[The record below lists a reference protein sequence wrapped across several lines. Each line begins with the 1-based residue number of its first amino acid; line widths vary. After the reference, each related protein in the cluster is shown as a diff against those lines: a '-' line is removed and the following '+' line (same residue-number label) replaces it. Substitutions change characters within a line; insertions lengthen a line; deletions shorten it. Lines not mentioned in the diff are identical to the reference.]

1 MASGGSQSTAGQPR
15 FVNRHTAI
23 GKICGV
29 GAGVCWHHDRQ
40 PIPGAFI
47 PLPAMP
53 SQTAKSTYTTCDANE
68 AVASVAYRL
77 NELIAIYPI
86 TPSSTMAEVCDE
98 WAAAGKP
105 NLWGEVPRIVEMQ
118 SEGGVAGAVHG
129 GLLGGA
135 LTTTFTA
142 SQGLLL
148 MIPNLY
154 KIAGELLPLT
164 IHVSA
169 RALAAQGL
177 SIFGDHQDV
186 MACRATGCALLCSN
200 SGQEAHDLAL
210 IAHAASYRSRI
221 PFIHFFDGFRTSHE
235 VSKLAILSDADVRA
249 VIDEGDIAAFRARA
263 MTPDRPTLRG
273 TAQNPDVYFQGREA
287 VNRFYESLPGTVQ
300 DVMDKFAV
308 VTGRSYHLFDY
319 HGHPE
324 AERVVVAMG
333 SGVETLVE
341 TVTWLVARGEKVG
354 VVAVRLFL
362 PFHLKSFLAALPSS
376 VKALAVLDR
385 TKEPG
390 SLGEPLYLNVVGAL
404 AEGRSPLAGSPRV
417 IGGRYGLGSKEFTP
431 GMARAVFDHLGGWEP
446 RNHFTVGI
454 RDDVT
459 GTSLAYDRD
468 FDLEAADVRR
478 CVFVGLGADGTVG
491 ANKNSIKIIGEQT
504 DNFAQGYFVYD
515 SKKSGSMTISHLRF
529 GPRPIRAPYLIHRA
543 DFVACSQFGFVGRTE
558 VLHFAAPGATVL
570 LNSPHAPADTWRKL
584 PREWQETLITKKL
597 RLFVID
603 ATQVAQDS
611 GMGRRTNTVLQ
622 TCFFALSGVLP
633 KDEAIAQIK
642 KAITKTYGKKGEQI
656 VKMNYAAVDAALAGM
671 QEVDLPSAPSAEAV
685 ASIPPSYSEAP
696 EFVQKVTAR
705 LLADQGDLMP
715 VSAIPLD
722 GCWPTGTARF
732 EKRNI
737 ALEIPAWDPAVCIQ
751 CNKCVLVCPHAA
763 IRAKFYDVAQ
773 LDGAPATFQST
784 GFRSTEILGQRYT
797 LQVAPEDCTGCSL
810 CVQVCPAKD
819 KTNPRHKAIDM
830 VAQPPLLAAERANWD
845 FFLELP
851 DPDRARLDV
860 TTVKGTQFMA
870 PLIEFSGACAGC
882 GETPYLKL
890 LTQLVGDRLL
900 IANAT
905 GCSSIYGGNLPTT
918 PYCSNKEGRGPAW
931 ANSLFE
937 DNAEFGLGLHLAVE
951 QRARTARD
959 LLQKLGARV
968 GPDLVA
974 GLLGADQS
982 TETGIAAQR
991 VRVALLRPLLKPTDG
1006 VDAQRLL
1013 ALADDLVKKSVWIVG
1028 GDGWAYDI
1036 GYGGLDHVLAS
1047 GANVKVL
1054 VLDTE
1059 VYSNTGGQAS
1069 KSTPMGAVAKF
1080 ASGGKGSAKKDLAL
1094 IAMQYGHVYVA
1105 RVAFGAKDSQTIAA
1119 LREAESY
1126 NGPALVI
1133 AYSHCIAH
1141 GFPLQLGL
1149 EQQKLAVDTGYWP
1162 LFRYDPRLTE
1172 KGETALRLDSGPPKT
1187 ELAKFMANETRFGI
1201 LKNVAPARAEKLAAQ
1216 AQANVRSH
1224 YALYQQLALPAGAK
1238 PLAGKTPGGPPPATG
1253 NGPANG
1259 ASTPAKT

>member
-1 MASGGSQSTAGQPR
+1 MNSSARKPA
-15 FVNRHTAI
+15 FAI
-23 GKICGV
+23 
-29 GAGVCWHHDRQ
+29 
-40 PIPGAFI
+40 
-47 PLPAMP
+47 
-53 SQTAKSTYTTCDANE
+53 CDANE

-86 TPSSTMAEVCDE
+86 TPSSAMAESCDE
-98 WAAAGKP
+98 WAAAGKK
-105 NLWGEVPRIVEMQ
+105 NLWGEVPRVVQLQ
-118 SEGGVAGAVHG
+118 SEAGVAGSVHG

-164 IHVSA
+164 LHVSA

-200 SGQEAHDLAL
+200 SPQEAQDLAL
-210 IAHAASYRSRI
+210 VAHVASYRARV

-235 VSKLAILSDADVRA
+235 VQKISPFSDDDLRA
-249 VIDEGDIAAFRARA
+249 LIDEKDLAAFRARA

-287 VNRFYESLPGTVQ
+287 VNRFYDALPAIVQ
-300 DVMDKFAV
+300 ETMDKLAAL
-308 VTGRSYHLFDY
+308 TGRSYHLFDY

-324 AERVVVAMG
+324 AERVVIAMG
-333 SGVETLVE
+333 SSIETLNE
-341 TVTWLVARGEKVG
+341 TADWLIAHGEKVG
-354 VVAVRLFL
+354 VISVRLFQQ
-362 PFHLKSFLAALPSS
+362 FHVKSFLAALPKTT
-376 VKALAVLDR
+376 KAVAVLDR

-390 SLGEPLYLNVVGAL
+390 SIGEPLFQNVVTAL
-404 AEGRSPLAGSPRV
+404 AESRSPLAGSARV
-417 IGGRYGLGSKEFTP
+417 VGGRYGLGSKEFTP
-431 GMARAVFDHLGGWEP
+431 GMARAVFDNLAQWEP
-446 RNHFTVGI
+446 KHRFTVGI
-454 RDDVT
+454 KDDVT
-459 GTSLAYDRD
+459 GTSLDFDAD

-504 DNFAQGYFVYD
+504 PFYAQGYFVYD
-515 SKKSGSMTISHLRF
+515 SKKSGSVTTSHLRF
-529 GPRPIRAPYLIHRA
+529 GPRPIRAPYLIRQA
-543 DFVACSQFGFVGRTE
+543 GFVACSQFNFVGRTE
-558 VLHFAAPGATVL
+558 VLGYAASGATVL
-570 LNSPHAPADTWRKL
+570 LNSPYSPEETWKKL
-584 PREWQETLITKKL
+584 PREWQATLIAKKL

-603 ATQVAQDS
+603 ATHVSQAS

-633 KDEAIAQIK
+633 QEEAIAQIK

-656 VKMNYAAVDAALAGM
+656 VKMNHAAVDAALDGLK
-671 QEVDLPSAPSAEAV
+671 EVAIPATPDSEARATV
-685 ASIPPSYSEAP
+685 PPSYPGASD
-696 EFVQKVTAR
+696 FVRSVTAR
-705 LLADQGDLMP
+705 LLANEGDLMP
-715 VSAIPLD
+715 VSAMPLD

-737 ALEIPAWDPAVCIQ
+737 ALEIPVWDAALCIQ
-751 CNKCVLVCPHAA
+751 CNKCAMVCPHAA
-763 IRAKFYDVAQ
+763 IRAKFVEPAA
-773 LDGAPATFQST
+773 LEGAPADFLSVP
-784 GFRSTEILGQRYT
+784 FRSNEFPGQRYT
-797 LQVAPEDCTGCSL
+797 LQVAPEDCTGCSI

-830 VAQPPLLAAERANWD
+830 APQPPLLDAQRANWD
-845 FFLELP
+845 FFTKLP
-851 DPDRARLDV
+851 DPDRTKLDSS
-860 TTVKGTQFMA
+860 TIKNSQFLA
-870 PLIEFSGACAGC
+870 PLIEFSGACSGC

-890 LTQLVGDRLL
+890 LTQLFGDRLL
-900 IANAT
+900 MANAT

-918 PYCSNKEGRGPAW
+918 PYCSNSDGRGPAW

-951 QRARTARD
+951 QRARTARE
-959 LLQKLGARV
+959 LLSRLAARLG
-968 GPDLVA
+968 DELVTA
-974 GLLGADQS
+974 LATADQS
-982 TETGIAAQR
+982 TESGIALQR
-991 VRVALLRPLLKPTDG
+991 ERVVALRARLSSLRDDP
-1006 VDAQRLL
+1006 VARRLD
-1013 ALADDLVKKSVWIVG
+1013 ALADDLVKKTTWIIG

-1059 VYSNTGGQAS
+1059 VYSNTGGQSS
-1069 KSTPMGAVAKF
+1069 KSTPLGAVAKF
-1080 ASGGKGSAKKDLAL
+1080 ASSGKPVAKKDLAL

-1105 RVAFGAKDSQTIAA
+1105 RVAFGAKDSQTLAA
-1119 LREAESY
+1119 FREAEAY
-1126 NGPALVI
+1126 NGPALII

-1141 GFPLQLGL
+1141 GYPLHLGL

-1162 LFRYDPRLTE
+1162 LFRYDPRLAA
-1172 KGETALRLDSGPPKT
+1172 KGETAFRLDSAPPKQD
-1187 ELAKFMANETRFGI
+1187 LAKFTANETRFGI
-1201 LKNVAPARAEKLAAQ
+1201 LKNIAPARAEELAAE
-1216 AQANVRSH
+1216 AQAYVKQH
-1224 YALYQQLALPAGAK
+1224 YALYQRLA
-1238 PLAGKTPGGPPPATG
+1238 TPPAASG
-1253 NGPANG
+1253 NGHGPAP
-1259 ASTPAKT
+1259 ASKPAAAS

>member
-1 MASGGSQSTAGQPR
+1 MSNSGLPTSQSY
-15 FVNRHTAI
+15 V
-23 GKICGV
+23 
-29 GAGVCWHHDRQ
+29 
-40 PIPGAFI
+40 
-47 PLPAMP
+47 
-53 SQTAKSTYTTCDANE
+53 TYDANE
-68 AVASVAYRL
+68 AVSSVAYRL

-86 TPSSTMAEVCDE
+86 TPSSTMAETCDE
-98 WAAAGKP
+98 WAALGKP
-105 NLWGEVPRIVEMQ
+105 NLWGQVPRIVEMQ

-154 KIAGELLPLT
+154 KIAGELLPFT
-164 IHVSA
+164 MHVSA

-210 IAHAASYRSRI
+210 VAHAASYRSRI

-235 VSKLAILSDADVRA
+235 VSKLSVLSDDNLRS
-249 VIDEGDIAAFRARA
+249 VIDEADLAAFRARA
-263 MTPDRPTLRG
+263 MTPDKPTLRG

-287 VNRFYESLPGTVQ
+287 VNKFYDALPGIVQ
-300 DVMDKFAV
+300 ETMDKLAA

-319 HGHPE
+319 HGHPA
-324 AERVVVAMG
+324 AERVIVAMG
-333 SGVETLVE
+333 SSVETAVQ
-341 TVTWLVARGEKVG
+341 TVDWLVARGEKVG
-354 VVAVRLFL
+354 VIAVRLFL
-362 PFHLKSFLAALPSS
+362 PFHVDSFLAALPKT
-376 VKALAVLDR
+376 VKAIAVLDR

-390 SLGEPLYLNVVGAL
+390 SIGEPLYLSTVAAL
-404 AEGRSPLAGSPRV
+404 AKGRLALANSPSV
-417 IGGRYGLGSKEFTP
+417 VGGRYGLGSKEFTP
-431 GMARAVFDHLGGWEP
+431 GMVRAVFEHLSKKEP
-446 RNHFTVGI
+446 HNHFTVGI
-454 RDDVT
+454 TDDVT
-459 GTSLAYDRD
+459 GSSLP
-468 FDLEAADVRR
+468 FDPEFDVDNPGVRQ

-529 GPRPIRAPYLIHRA
+529 GPSPIRAPYLIRKA
-543 DFVACSQFGFVGRTE
+543 DFVACSQFSFVGRTD
-558 VLHFAAPGATVL
+558 VLRYAAPGATVL
-570 LNSPHAPADTWRKL
+570 LNSPYTPEETWKKL
-584 PREWQETLITKKL
+584 PLEWQNTLIDKKL

-603 ATQVAQDS
+603 ATQVAQAS

-622 TCFFALSGVLP
+622 TCFFALSGVLSQE
-633 KDEAIAQIK
+633 EAIKHIK
-642 KAITKTYGKKGEQI
+642 KAIDKTYGKKGEQI
-656 VKMNYAAVDAALAGM
+656 VRMNYAAVDAALAGM
-671 QEVDLPSAPSAEAV
+671 CEVRIPEAADSNATATVPPAYKGAPA
-685 ASIPPSYSEAP
+685 
-696 EFVQKVTAR
+696 FVREVTAR
-705 LLADQGDLMP
+705 LLAEEGDLMP

-737 ALEIPAWDPAVCIQ
+737 ALEVPSWDSSICIQ
-751 CNKCVLVCPHAA
+751 CNKCVMVCPHAA
-763 IRAKFYDVAQ
+763 IRAKFFAPGE
-773 LDGAPATFQST
+773 LEGAPADFLSAA
-784 GFRSTEILGQRYT
+784 FRSTEFPGQRYT
-797 LQVAPEDCTGCSL
+797 IQVAPEDCTGCSI

-830 VAQPPLLAAERANWD
+830 VAQAPRLEKERLNWD
-845 FFLELP
+845 FFLALP
-851 DPDRARLDV
+851 DPDRTKLDMS
-860 TTVKGTQFMA
+860 TVKGAQFGV
-870 PLIEFSGACAGC
+870 PLFEFSGACAGC
-882 GETPYLKL
+882 GETPYVKL
-890 LTQLVGDRLL
+890 LSQLVGDRLL

-918 PYCSNKEGRGPAW
+918 PYCFDSNGRGPTW

-951 QRARTARD
+951 QRSRSAREILARVA
-959 LLQKLGARV
+959 GRV
-968 GPDLVA
+968 GPDLA
-974 GLLGADQS
+974 TAILGADQS
-982 TETGIAAQR
+982 TEAGIAAQR
-991 VRVALLRPLLKPTDG
+991 ERVLALRLALRPLGDP
-1006 VDAQRLL
+1006 DALRLA
-1013 ALADDLVKKSVWIVG
+1013 ALADDLVKKSVWILG

-1080 ASGGKGSAKKDLAL
+1080 AAGGKAIAKKDLAL

-1105 RVAFGAKDSQTIAA
+1105 RVAFGAKDSQTITAF
-1119 LREAESY
+1119 REAESY
-1126 NGPALVI
+1126 NGPALII

-1141 GFPLQLGL
+1141 GFPLHLGL

-1162 LFRYDPRLTE
+1162 LFRYDPRLAA
-1172 KGETALRLDSGPPKT
+1172 KGEVALKLDSGPPKS
-1187 ELAKFMANETRFGI
+1187 ELSRFTANETRFGI
-1201 LKNVAPARAEKLAAQ
+1201 LKNIAPDRATELGALAQ
-1216 AQANVRSH
+1216 AQVRQH
-1224 YALYQQLALPAGAK
+1224 YALYQQLAAPTAPSSNGHTPPSPAPIA
-1238 PLAGKTPGGPPPATG
+1238 PPTTPNPV
-1253 NGPANG
+1253 
-1259 ASTPAKT
+1259 SRS

>member
-1 MASGGSQSTAGQPR
+1 M
-15 FVNRHTAI
+15 
-23 GKICGV
+23 
-29 GAGVCWHHDRQ
+29 
-40 PIPGAFI
+40 
-47 PLPAMP
+47 
-53 SQTAKSTYTTCDANE
+53 KSNERKATYLTCDANE
-68 AVASVAYRL
+68 AVASVAFRL

-98 WAAAGKP
+98 WAALGKK
-105 NLWGEVPRIVEMQ
+105 NLWGETPRIVEMQ
-118 SEGGVAGAVHG
+118 SEGGAAGAVHG

-186 MACRATGCALLCSN
+186 MACRATGAALLCSN
-200 SGQEAHDLAL
+200 NGQEAHDLAL
-210 IAHAASYRSRI
+210 VAHAASYRSRV

-235 VSKLAILSDADVRA
+235 VSKIAQLADDDLRA
-249 VIDEGDIAAFRARA
+249 VIDEHDIAAFRARG
-263 MTPDRPTLRG
+263 MSPDRPTLRG

-287 VNRFYESLPGTVQ
+287 VNRFYEALPGAVQ
-300 DVMDKFAV
+300 ATMDKLAAAS
-308 VTGRSYHLFDY
+308 GRSYHLFDY

-333 SGVETLVE
+333 SSIETIAE
-341 TVTWLVARGEKVG
+341 TVDWLVARGEKVG
-354 VVAVRLFL
+354 AVSVRLFL
-362 PFHLKSFLAALPSS
+362 PFHVKSFLAALPKT
-376 VKALAVLDR
+376 VKAIA
-385 TKEPG
+385 
-390 SLGEPLYLNVVGAL
+390 AL
-404 AEGRSPLAGSPRV
+404 AESRSQLAGSPRV

-431 GMARAVFDHLGGWEP
+431 AMAHAVFKHLGQWEP
-446 RNHFTVGI
+446 KNHFTVGI
-454 RDDVT
+454 IDDVT
-459 GTSLAYDRD
+459 GTSLAFESD

-529 GPRPIRAPYLIHRA
+529 GPRPIRATYLITQA
-543 DFVACSQFGFVGRTE
+543 DFVACSQFNFIGRTD
-558 VLHFAAPGATVL
+558 VLKYAATGATVL
-570 LNSPHAPADTWRKL
+570 LNSPHSAEDTWKKL
-584 PREWQETLITKKL
+584 PREWQHTIIAKKL

-603 ATQVAQDS
+603 ATAVAQAS

-633 KDEAIAQIK
+633 QDEAIKQIK
-642 KAITKTYGKKGEQI
+642 KAIEKTYGKKGEQI
-656 VKMNYAAVDAALAGM
+656 VKMNYAAVDAALAGLH
-671 QEVDLPSAPSAEAV
+671 EVKIPAEEDATAV
-685 ASIPPSYSEAP
+685 ASVPPSYSHAP
-696 EFVQKVTAR
+696 EFVQKITAR
-705 LLADQGDLMP
+705 LLAEEGDLMP

-737 ALEIPAWDPAVCIQ
+737 ALEIPQWDASICIQ
-751 CNKCVLVCPHAA
+751 CNKCALVCPHAA
-763 IRAKFYDVAQ
+763 IRAKFYAPEN
-773 LDGAPATFQST
+773 LAGAPEGFAST
-784 GFRSTEILGQRYT
+784 AFRSNEFPNQRYT

-830 VAQPPLLAAERANWD
+830 VAQPPLLAKERANWD
-845 FFLELP
+845 FFMGLP
-851 DPDRARLDV
+851 DPDRAKLDAS
-860 TTVKGTQFMA
+860 TVKGTQFMT

-918 PYCSNKEGRGPAW
+918 PYCSNSAGRGPTW

-937 DNAEFGLGLHLAVE
+937 DNAEFGLGLHLAVQ
-951 QRARTARD
+951 QRAKTARE
-959 LLQKLGARV
+959 LLQTHATRV
-968 GPDLVA
+968 GPDFVTEILT
-974 GLLGADQS
+974 ADQS
-982 TETGIAAQR
+982 TEAGIAAQR
-991 VRVALLRPLLKPTDG
+991 DRVLVLRAKLSQLRDDPGAK
-1006 VDAQRLL
+1006 RLDF
-1013 ALADDLVKKSVWIVG
+1013 LADDLVKKSVWIIG

-1080 ASGGKGSAKKDLAL
+1080 ASGGKGTAKKDLAL

-1105 RVAFGAKDSQTIAA
+1105 KVAFGAKDSQVVTAF
-1119 LREAESY
+1119 REAESY
-1126 NGPALVI
+1126 NGPALII

-1141 GFPLQLGL
+1141 GYGLHLGL
-1149 EQQKLAVDTGYWP
+1149 EQQKLAVDSGYWP
-1162 LFRYDPRLTE
+1162 LFRFDPRLAE
-1172 KGETALRLDSGPPKT
+1172 KGEVPLKLDSTAPKVS
-1187 ELAKFMANETRFGI
+1187 LDKFMANETRFGI
-1201 LKNVAPARAEKLAAQ
+1201 LKNIAPARAAELAAQ
-1216 AQANVRSH
+1216 AQAQVRQH
-1224 YALYQQLALPAGAK
+1224 YALYQHLAAQTGTNGNGHAAAAPVTPAAPLPA
-1238 PLAGKTPGGPPPATG
+1238 TP
-1253 NGPANG
+1253 
-1259 ASTPAKT
+1259 

>member
-1 MASGGSQSTAGQPR
+1 MAEQLSASEY
-15 FVNRHTAI
+15 V
-23 GKICGV
+23 
-29 GAGVCWHHDRQ
+29 
-40 PIPGAFI
+40 
-47 PLPAMP
+47 
-53 SQTAKSTYTTCDANE
+53 TCDANE

-86 TPSSTMAEVCDE
+86 TPSSPMAESCDE

-105 NLWGEVPRIVEMQ
+105 NLWGQVPRIVEMQ
-118 SEGGVAGAVHG
+118 SEAGVAGAVHG

-164 IHVSA
+164 VHVSA

-210 IAHAASYRSRI
+210 VAHAASYRSRV

-235 VSKLAILSDADVRA
+235 VSKLALLPDKVLRSVL
-249 VIDEGDIAAFRARA
+249 DEDDIAAFRARA
-263 MTPDRPTLRG
+263 MTPDSPSLRG

-287 VNRFYESLPGTVQ
+287 VNRFYDALPDTVQ
-300 DVMDKFAV
+300 ATMDSLAAA
-308 VTGRSYHLFDY
+308 TGRSYHLFDY

-324 AERVVVAMG
+324 AERVIVAMG
-333 SGVETLVE
+333 SAVE
-341 TVTWLVARGEKVG
+341 TVAETVDWLVARGERVG
-354 VVAVRLFL
+354 VLAVRLFL
-362 PFHLKSFLAALPSS
+362 PFDVKRFLSALPPT
-376 VKALAVLDR
+376 VKAVAALDR

-390 SLGEPLYLNVVGAL
+390 SLGEPLFLNVMGAL
-404 AEGRSPLAGSPRV
+404 AEGDSERAGRV
-417 IGGRYGLGSKEFTP
+417 RVLGGRYGLGSKEFTP
-431 GMARAVFDHLGGWEP
+431 GMARAVFERLSETGA
-446 RNHFTVGI
+446 RAHFTVGI
-454 RDDVT
+454 CDDVT
-459 GTSLAYDRD
+459 GTSLSYDAD
-468 FDLEAADVRR
+468 FDLERPDVRR

-515 SKKSGSMTISHLRF
+515 SKKSGSMTVSHLRF
-529 GPRPIRAPYLIHRA
+529 GPRPIHAPYLIRKA
-543 DFVACSQFGFVGRTE
+543 EFVACSEFSFVGRTDI
-558 VLHFAAPGATVL
+558 LGFAAPGATVL
-570 LNSPHAPADTWRKL
+570 LNSPYPPAGTWAKL
-584 PREWQETLITKKL
+584 PREWQETLIEKKL

-603 ATQVAQDS
+603 ATGVAQAA

-633 KDEAIAQIK
+633 PEEAVAQIK
-642 KAITKTYGKKGEQI
+642 RAIAKTYGKKGEQI
-656 VKMNYAAVDAALAGM
+656 VKMNFAAVDAALAGLH
-671 QEVDLPSAPSAEAV
+671 EVAIPAAPDTDAT
-685 ASIPPSYSEAP
+685 ASVPPSYPGAP
-696 EFVQKVTAR
+696 EFVLKVTAR
-705 LLADQGDLMP
+705 LLADKGDLMP
-715 VSAIPLD
+715 VSALPVD
-722 GCWPTGTARF
+722 GCWPTGTSRF

-737 ALEIPAWDPAVCIQ
+737 ALETPVWDPAVCIQ
-751 CNKCVLVCPHAA
+751 CNKCVLVCPHAC
-763 IRAKFYDVAQ
+763 IRAKFFPPEK
-773 LDGAPATFQST
+773 LEGAPAEFVST
-784 GFRSTEILGQRYT
+784 AFRSNEFPGQRYS

-819 KTNPRHKAIDM
+819 RSNPRRKAINM
-830 VAQPPLLAAERANWD
+830 AAQPPRLAAERANWD
-845 FFLELP
+845 FFLGLP
-851 DPDRARLDV
+851 DPDRTRLD
-860 TTVKGTQFMA
+860 TSTVKGTQFMT

-882 GETPYLKL
+882 GETPYVKL
-890 LTQLVGDRLL
+890 LTQLFGDRLM

-918 PYCSNKEGRGPAW
+918 PYCANSEGRGPAW

-937 DNAEFGLGLHLAVE
+937 DNAEFGLGLHLAIE

-959 LLQKLGARV
+959 LLTRLESR
-968 GPDLVA
+968 LTT
-974 GLLGADQS
+974 GLKEAILGADQA
-982 TETGIAAQR
+982 TEAGIAAQR
-991 VRVALLRPLLKPTDG
+991 ARVSALREILRAVDG
-1006 VDAQRLL
+1006 PDARKLE
-1013 ALADDLVKKSVWIVG
+1013 ALADDLVRKTTWIVG

-1080 ASGGKGSAKKDLAL
+1080 ASGGKGMARKDLAL

-1105 RVAFGAKDSQTIAA
+1105 QVAFGAKDSQTVTAF
-1119 LREAESY
+1119 REAEAY
-1126 NGPALVI
+1126 DGPALII

-1141 GFPLQLGL
+1141 GFPLQLGA
-1149 EQQKLAVDTGYWP
+1149 EQQKLAVETGFWP
-1162 LFRYDPRLTE
+1162 LFRYDPRLAGAGAPL
-1172 KGETALRLDSGPPKT
+1172 KLDSAPPKGDLERFT
-1187 ELAKFMANETRFGI
+1187 ANETRFSMLRNI
-1201 LKNVAPARAEKLAAQ
+1201 NPERAVELAAREQ
-1216 AQANVRSH
+1216 EQVRCH
-1224 YALYQQLALPAGAK
+1224 FALYQRMAEHS
-1238 PLAGKTPGGPPPATG
+1238 GGGG
-1253 NGPANG
+1253 NGGAPGSAPA
-1259 ASTPAKT
+1259 PAPEALAPSPK

>member
-1 MASGGSQSTAGQPR
+1 MQNPDTHSSH
-15 FVNRHTAI
+15 V
-23 GKICGV
+23 
-29 GAGVCWHHDRQ
+29 
-40 PIPGAFI
+40 
-47 PLPAMP
+47 
-53 SQTAKSTYTTCDANE
+53 TCDANE

-86 TPSSTMAEVCDE
+86 TPSSSMAESCDD
-98 WAAAGKP
+98 WAAVGKK
-105 NLWGEVPRIVEMQ
+105 NLWGAVPRVVQMQ

-148 MIPNLY
+148 MIHNLY
-154 KIAGELLPLT
+154 KIAGELLPFT
-164 IHVSA
+164 VHVSA

-200 SGQEAHDLAL
+200 SGQEAHDFAA
-210 IAHAASYRSRI
+210 IAHAASLQSRV
-221 PFIHFFDGFRTSHE
+221 PLIHFFDGFRTSHE
-235 VSKLAILSDADVRA
+235 VSKVRFLSDAELLNLVGED
-249 VIDEGDIAAFRARA
+249 DIAAFRARA

-287 VNRFYESLPGTVQ
+287 VNRFYERLPGVVQ
-300 DVMDKFAV
+300 DTMDRFAEI
-308 VTGRSYHLFDY
+308 TGRQYRIFEY

-324 AERVVVAMG
+324 AERVVIAMG
-333 SGVETLVE
+333 SSIETIGE
-341 TVTWLVARGEKVG
+341 TVDWLVARGEKVG
-354 VVAVRLFL
+354 VVAVRLFQ
-362 PFHLKSFLAALPSS
+362 PFHVKSFLAVLPKT
-376 VKALAVLDR
+376 VRAIAALDR

-390 SLGEPLYLNVVGAL
+390 SIGEPLYLNVVTAL
-404 AEGRSPLAGSPRV
+404 VEGRIGTAALPRV

-431 GMARAVFDHLGGWEP
+431 GMARAIFAHLATWEP
-446 RNHFTVGI
+446 RNHFTIGI
-454 RDDVT
+454 NDDVS
-459 GTSLAYDRD
+459 GTSLAYDAD

-504 DNFAQGYFVYD
+504 SNFAQGYFVYD
-515 SKKSGSMTISHLRF
+515 SKKSGSMTVSHLRF
-529 GPRPIRAPYLIHRA
+529 GPRPIRAPYLIRQA
-543 DFVACSQFGFVGRTE
+543 EFVACSEFSFVGRVD
-558 VLHFAAPGATVL
+558 VLGYAAPGATVL
-570 LNSPHAPADTWRKL
+570 LNSPYAPEKTWQRL
-584 PREWQETLITKKL
+584 PHEWQHTIIVKKL

-603 ATQVAQDS
+603 ATQVAQSS

-633 KDEAIAQIK
+633 SDEAIAEIK
-642 KAITKTYGKKGEQI
+642 KAITKTYGRKGDHI
-656 VKMNYAAVDAALAGM
+656 VKMNFAAVDAALAGLH
-671 QEVDLPSAPSAEAV
+671 EVALPTEVSCDAV
-685 ASIPPSYSEAP
+685 ATLPPSFSHAP
-696 EFVQKVTAR
+696 DFVQKVTAR
-705 LLADQGDLMP
+705 LLANEGDLMP
-715 VSAIPLD
+715 VSAMPLD

-737 ALEIPAWDPAVCIQ
+737 ALEIPAWDASLCIQ

-763 IRAKFYDVAQ
+763 IRAKFYEPSQ
-773 LDGAPATFQST
+773 LAHAPEGFLSAP
-784 GFRSTEILGQRYT
+784 FRSTDHPGQKYT

-830 VAQPPLLAAERANWD
+830 VAQPPRLNAERANWD
-845 FFLELP
+845 FFTQLP
-851 DPDRARLDV
+851 DPDRARVDV
-860 TTVKGTQFMA
+860 TTVKGTQFLA

-918 PYCSNKEGRGPAW
+918 PYCSNRDGRGPAW

-937 DNAEFGLGLHLAVE
+937 DNAEFGYGLHLAVE
-951 QRARTARD
+951 YRAATAREILQRFAPRVGLELAQAILTADQSNEAALAAQRAR
-959 LLQKLGARV
+959 V
-968 GPDLVA
+968 
-974 GLLGADQS
+974 
-982 TETGIAAQR
+982 
-991 VRVALLRPLLKPTDG
+991 VALRAALRGIDSD
-1006 VDAQRLL
+1006 DARRLS

-1036 GYGGLDHVLAS
+1036 GFGGLDHVLAS

-1059 VYSNTGGQAS
+1059 VYSNTGGQSS
-1069 KSTPMGAVAKF
+1069 KSTPLGAVAKF
-1080 ASGGKGSAKKDLAL
+1080 ASGGKSVGKKDLAL
-1094 IAMQYGHVYVA
+1094 MAMQYGHVYVA
-1105 RVAFGAKDSQTIAA
+1105 RVAFGAKDSQVINAF
-1119 LREAESY
+1119 REAEAY
-1126 NGPALVI
+1126 DGPALII

-1141 GFPLQLGL
+1141 GFPLHLGL
-1149 EQQKLAVDTGYWP
+1149 EQQRLAVDSGYWP
-1162 LFRYDPRLTE
+1162 LFRYDPRLAA
-1172 KGETALRLDSGPPKT
+1172 KGEVALKLDSAPPKVPVT
-1187 ELAKFMANETRFGI
+1187 KFMASETRFSI
-1201 LKNVAPARAEKLAAQ
+1201 LKNVAPERAGQLAAE
-1216 AQANVRSH
+1216 AQTYADKH
-1224 YALYQQLALPAGAK
+1224 YALYQQLAAPQGANRNGNAPAA
-1238 PLAGKTPGGPPPATG
+1238 PPPSTASE
-1253 NGPANG
+1253 PARI
-1259 ASTPAKT
+1259 APTPEKP

>member
-1 MASGGSQSTAGQPR
+1 MSSTP
-15 FVNRHTAI
+15 T
-23 GKICGV
+23 K
-29 GAGVCWHHDRQ
+29 
-40 PIPGAFI
+40 
-47 PLPAMP
+47 PA
-53 SQTAKSTYTTCDANE
+53 YLTCDANE

-154 KIAGELLPLT
+154 KIAGELLPFT
-164 IHVSA
+164 MHVSA

-210 IAHAASYRSRI
+210 IAHAASYRSRV

-235 VSKLAILSDADVRA
+235 VSKIAQLTDKDLRA
-249 VIDEGDIAAFRARA
+249 VIDEKDIASFRARA

-287 VNRFYESLPGTVQ
+287 VNRFYTSLPEIVQ
-300 DVMDKFAV
+300 DTMDKFAA

-333 SGVETLVE
+333 SGIE
-341 TVTWLVARGEKVG
+341 TVIETVDWLVARGEKVG
-354 VVAVRLFL
+354 VIAVRLFL
-362 PFHLKSFLAALPSS
+362 PFHLKSFLAALPST
-376 VKALAVLDR
+376 VKAIAVLDR

-390 SLGEPLYLNVVGAL
+390 SIGEPLYMNVVGAL

-431 GMARAVFDHLGGWEP
+431 AMARAVFDHLGGWEP

-454 RDDVT
+454 LDDVS
-459 GTSLAYDRD
+459 GTSLAFDSE

-504 DNFAQGYFVYD
+504 DNFAQGFFVYD
-515 SKKSGSMTISHLRF
+515 SKKSGSMTTSHLRF
-529 GPRPIRAPYLIHRA
+529 GPRPVRAPYLIRRA
-543 DFVACSQFGFVGRTE
+543 DFVACSQFSFVGRTD
-558 VLHFAAPGATVL
+558 VLGYAAPGATVL
-570 LNSPHAPADTWRKL
+570 LNSPYSATETWAKL
-584 PREWQETLITKKL
+584 PLEWQATIIARKL
-597 RLFVID
+597 RLHVID
-603 ATQVAQDS
+603 ATAVAQAS

-633 KDEAIAQIK
+633 KEEAITQIK

-656 VKMNYAAVDAALAGM
+656 VKMNFAAVDAALAGLH
-671 QEVDLPSAPSAEAV
+671 EVTIPAKPAAEAV
-685 ASIPPSYSEAP
+685 ASIPPTFSHAP

-715 VSAIPLD
+715 VSAMPLD

-737 ALEIPAWDPAVCIQ
+737 ALEIPQWDASICIQ
-751 CNKCVLVCPHAA
+751 CNKCALVCPHAA
-763 IRAKFYDVAQ
+763 IRAKFYD
-773 LDGAPATFQST
+773 PAALAGSPETFKSVP
-784 GFRSTEILGQRYT
+784 FRSTEIPGQRYT
-797 LQVAPEDCTGCSL
+797 IQVAPEDCTGCSL

-819 KTNPRHKAIDM
+819 KTNPKHKAIDM

-845 FFLELP
+845 FFLGLP
-851 DPDRARLDV
+851 DPDRAKLDV
-860 TTVKGTQFMA
+860 TSVKGTQFMA
-870 PLIEFSGACAGC
+870 PLFEFSGACAGC

-918 PYCSNKEGRGPAW
+918 PYCANQDGRGPAW

-937 DNAEFGLGLHLAVE
+937 DNAEFGMGLHLAIE
-951 QRARTARD
+951 QRSRTAKD
-959 LLQKLGARV
+959 LLQKLAVRV
-968 GPDLVA
+968 GPDLVTA
-974 GLLGADQS
+974 MLSADQS
-982 TETGIAAQR
+982 TEAGIAAQR
-991 VRVALLRPLLKPTDG
+991 VRVVTLKAALKTAEG
-1006 VDAQRLL
+1006 YDAQRLL
-1013 ALADDLVKKSVWIVG
+1013 ALADDLVKKSVWIIG

-1080 ASGGKGSAKKDLAL
+1080 ASGGKGVAKKDLAL

-1105 RVAFGAKDSQTIAA
+1105 RVAFGAKDNQTVTA

-1126 NGPALVI
+1126 NGPALII

-1141 GFPLQLGL
+1141 GFPLHLGL
-1149 EQQKLAVDTGYWP
+1149 EQQKLAVDSGYWP
-1162 LFRYDPRLTE
+1162 LFRYDPRLVE
-1172 KGETALRLDSGPPKT
+1172 KGEVGLRLDSGAPRT

-1201 LKNVAPARAEKLAAQ
+1201 LKNVDPERALELGAKAQ
-1216 AQANVRSH
+1216 AQVRTH
-1224 YALYQQLALPAGAK
+1224 YALYQQLAAPKTAGNGAA
-1238 PLAGKTPGGPPPATG
+1238 LATPPPI
-1253 NGPANG
+1253 PARG
-1259 ASTPAKT
+1259 VTPATPLTPPNRN

>member
-1 MASGGSQSTAGQPR
+1 MSEPHATPEY
-15 FVNRHTAI
+15 V
-23 GKICGV
+23 
-29 GAGVCWHHDRQ
+29 
-40 PIPGAFI
+40 
-47 PLPAMP
+47 
-53 SQTAKSTYTTCDANE
+53 TCDANE

-86 TPSSTMAEVCDE
+86 TPSSPMAESCDE
-98 WAAAGKP
+98 WAAAGKR
-105 NLWGEVPRIVEMQ
+105 NLWGQIPRIVELQ
-118 SEGGVAGAVHG
+118 SEAGVAGAVHG
-129 GLLGGA
+129 SLLGGA

-154 KIAGELLPLT
+154 KIAGELLPFT
-164 IHVSA
+164 MHVSA

-186 MACRATGCALLCSN
+186 MACRATGTALLCSN

-210 IAHAASYRSRI
+210 VAHVASYRTRV

-235 VSKLAILSDADVRA
+235 VSKIAKLPDKALNA
-249 VIDEGDIAAFRARA
+249 VIDERDIADFRSRA

-287 VNRFYESLPGTVQ
+287 VNRFYDAVPEAVQ
-300 DVMDKFAV
+300 STMDRLAA

-333 SGVETLVE
+333 SSVETIIE
-341 TVTWLVARGEKVG
+341 TVDWLVARGEKVG

-362 PFHLKSFLAALPSS
+362 PFCTASFKAALPAT
-376 VKALAVLDR
+376 VKAVAVLDR

-390 SLGEPLYLNVVGAL
+390 SLGKPLYLNVACTLANGLPSGA
-404 AEGRSPLAGSPRV
+404 RPTV

-431 GMARAVFDHLGGWEP
+431 AMAKAVFDRLQTGAGP
-446 RNHFTVGI
+446 VQFTVGI
-454 RDDVT
+454 TDDVT
-459 GTSLAYDRD
+459 GLSLPFDAD
-468 FDLEAADVRR
+468 FDLERPDVRR
-478 CVFVGLGADGTVG
+478 CIFFGLGADGTVG
-491 ANKNSIKIIGEQT
+491 ANKNSIKIIGEQPQ
-504 DNFAQGYFVYD
+504 NFAQGYFVYD
-515 SKKSGSMTISHLRF
+515 SKKSGSMTVSHLRF
-529 GPRPIRAPYLIHRA
+529 GPRPIRAPYLISKA
-543 DFVACSQFGFVGRTE
+543 EFVACSQMSFVGRTE
-558 VLHFAAPGATVL
+558 ILAYAATGATVL
-570 LNSPHAPADTWRKL
+570 LNSPHGAAGTWSRL
-584 PREWQETLITKKL
+584 PREWQETLISKKL

-603 ATQVAQDS
+603 ATGVAQS
-611 GMGRRTNTVLQ
+611 AGMGRRTNTILQ

-633 KDEAIAQIK
+633 PAEAVAQIK
-642 KAITKTYGKKGEQI
+642 NAISKTYAKKGEQI
-656 VKMNYAAVDAALAGM
+656 VRMNFAAVEATLAGLK
-671 QEVDLPSAPSAEAV
+671 EVAIPAEPDQASV
-685 ASIPPSYSEAP
+685 ATVPPTYPGAP

-705 LLADQGDLMP
+705 LLANQGDLMP
-715 VSAIPLD
+715 VSALPFD
-722 GCWPTGTARF
+722 GCWPTATTQF

-737 ALEIPAWDPAVCIQ
+737 ALEIPSWDPAVCIQ
-751 CNKCVLVCPHAA
+751 CNKCALICPHAA
-763 IRAKFYDVAQ
+763 IRAKFFPPSA
-773 LDGAPATFQST
+773 LEGAPEGFQST
-784 GFRSTEILGQRYT
+784 AFKSTEFPGNRYS

-819 KTNPRHKAIDM
+819 RTNPRHKAIDM
-830 VAQPPLLAAERANWD
+830 VPQAPRLEKERANWD
-845 FFLELP
+845 FFLKLP

-870 PLIEFSGACAGC
+870 PLMEFSGACAGC

-890 LTQLVGDRLL
+890 LTQLFGDRIL

-918 PYCSNKEGRGPAW
+918 PYCKNSDGRGPTW

-937 DNAEFGLGLHLAVE
+937 DNAEFGMGINLAVE
-951 QRARTARD
+951 QRARTARY
-959 LLQKLGARV
+959 LLKNAAHRLTPVIVDA
-968 GPDLVA
+968 
-974 GLLGADQS
+974 LLNADQS
-982 TETGIAAQR
+982 DEAGIAAQR
-991 VRVALLRPLLKPTDG
+991 GRVAALREFLATLEGSD
-1006 VDAQRLL
+1006 VRRLDA
-1013 ALADDLVKKSVWIVG
+1013 AADDLVRKSVWIVG

-1069 KSTPMGAVAKF
+1069 KSTPTGAVAKF
-1080 ASGGKGSAKKDLAL
+1080 AAASKSAAKKDLAA

-1105 RVAFGAKDSQTIAA
+1105 RVALGAKDTQTITAF
-1119 LREAESY
+1119 REAEAY
-1126 NGPALVI
+1126 NGPALII

-1141 GFPLQLGL
+1141 GFPLHLGV

-1162 LFRYDPRLTE
+1162 LLRYDPRLADSGQPF
-1172 KGETALRLDSGPPKT
+1172 KLDSPAPKV
-1187 ELAKFMANETRFGI
+1187 ELERFTANETRFSV
-1201 LKNVAPARAEKLAAQ
+1201 LKSVSPERAAELKVKAQ
-1216 AQANVRSH
+1216 NQVRDKN
-1224 YALYQQLALPAGAK
+1224 ALYRRLASNGA
-1238 PLAGKTPGGPPPATG
+1238 PDAPIGSSTTPQNAAATPQPPTPKTP
-1253 NGPANG
+1253 
-1259 ASTPAKT
+1259 

>member
-1 MASGGSQSTAGQPR
+1 M
-15 FVNRHTAI
+15 
-23 GKICGV
+23 
-29 GAGVCWHHDRQ
+29 
-40 PIPGAFI
+40 
-47 PLPAMP
+47 
-53 SQTAKSTYTTCDANE
+53 KSNERKATYLTCDANE
-68 AVASVAYRL
+68 AVASVAFRL

-98 WAAAGKP
+98 WAALGKK
-105 NLWGEVPRIVEMQ
+105 NLWGETPRIVEMQ
-118 SEGGVAGAVHG
+118 SEGVAAGAVHG

-186 MACRATGCALLCSN
+186 MACRATGAALLCSN
-200 SGQEAHDLAL
+200 NGQEAHDLAL
-210 IAHAASYRSRI
+210 VAHAASYRSRV

-235 VSKLAILSDADVRA
+235 VSKIAQLADDDLRA
-249 VIDEGDIAAFRARA
+249 VIDEHDIAAFRARG
-263 MTPDRPTLRG
+263 MSPDRPTLRG

-287 VNRFYESLPGTVQ
+287 VNRFYEALPGAVQ
-300 DVMDKFAV
+300 ATMDKLAAAS
-308 VTGRSYHLFDY
+308 GRSYHLFDY

-333 SGVETLVE
+333 SSIETIAE
-341 TVTWLVARGEKVG
+341 TVDWLVARGEKVG
-354 VVAVRLFL
+354 AVSVRLFL
-362 PFHLKSFLAALPSS
+362 PFHVKSFLAALPKT
-376 VKALAVLDR
+376 VKAIA
-385 TKEPG
+385 
-390 SLGEPLYLNVVGAL
+390 AL
-404 AEGRSPLAGSPRV
+404 AESRSQLAGSPRV

-431 GMARAVFDHLGGWEP
+431 AMAHAVFKHLGQWEP
-446 RNHFTVGI
+446 KNHFTVGI
-454 RDDVT
+454 IDDVT
-459 GTSLAYDRD
+459 GTSLAFESD

-529 GPRPIRAPYLIHRA
+529 GPRPIRAPYLITQA
-543 DFVACSQFGFVGRTE
+543 DFVACSQFNFIGRTD
-558 VLHFAAPGATVL
+558 VLKYAATGATVL
-570 LNSPHAPADTWRKL
+570 LNSPHSAEDTWKKL
-584 PREWQETLITKKL
+584 PREWQHTIIAKKL

-603 ATQVAQDS
+603 ATAVAQAS

-633 KDEAIAQIK
+633 QDEAIKQIK
-642 KAITKTYGKKGEQI
+642 KAIEKTYGKKGEQI
-656 VKMNYAAVDAALAGM
+656 VKMNYAAVDAALAGLH
-671 QEVDLPSAPSAEAV
+671 EVKIPAEEDATAV
-685 ASIPPSYSEAP
+685 ASVPPSYSHAP
-696 EFVQKVTAR
+696 EFVQKITAR
-705 LLADQGDLMP
+705 LLAEEGDLMP

-737 ALEIPAWDPAVCIQ
+737 ALEIPQWDASICIQ
-751 CNKCVLVCPHAA
+751 CNKCALVCPHAA
-763 IRAKFYDVAQ
+763 IRAKFYAPEN
-773 LDGAPATFQST
+773 LAGAPEGFAST
-784 GFRSTEILGQRYT
+784 AFRSNEFPNQRYT

-830 VAQPPLLAAERANWD
+830 VAQPPLLAKERANWD
-845 FFLELP
+845 FFMGLP
-851 DPDRARLDV
+851 DPDRAKLDAS
-860 TTVKGTQFMA
+860 TVKGTQFMT

-918 PYCSNKEGRGPAW
+918 PYCSNSAGRGPTW

-937 DNAEFGLGLHLAVE
+937 DNAEFGLGLHLAVQ
-951 QRARTARD
+951 QRAKTARE
-959 LLQKLGARV
+959 LLQTHATRV
-968 GPDLVA
+968 GPDFVTEILT
-974 GLLGADQS
+974 ADQS
-982 TETGIAAQR
+982 TEAGIAAQR
-991 VRVALLRPLLKPTDG
+991 DRVLVLRAKLSQLRDDPGAK
-1006 VDAQRLL
+1006 RLDF
-1013 ALADDLVKKSVWIVG
+1013 LADDLVKKSVWIIG

-1080 ASGGKGSAKKDLAL
+1080 ASGGKGTAKKDLAL

-1105 RVAFGAKDSQTIAA
+1105 KVAFGAKDSQVVTAF
-1119 LREAESY
+1119 REAESY
-1126 NGPALVI
+1126 NGPALII

-1141 GFPLQLGL
+1141 GYGLHLGL
-1149 EQQKLAVDTGYWP
+1149 EQQKLAVDSGYWP
-1162 LFRYDPRLTE
+1162 LFRFDPRLAE
-1172 KGETALRLDSGPPKT
+1172 KGEVPLKLDSTAPKVS
-1187 ELAKFMANETRFGI
+1187 LDKFMANETRFGI
-1201 LKNVAPARAEKLAAQ
+1201 LKNIAPARAAELAAQ
-1216 AQANVRSH
+1216 AQAQVRQH
-1224 YALYQQLALPAGAK
+1224 YALYQHLAAQTGTNGNGHAAAAPVTPAAPLPA
-1238 PLAGKTPGGPPPATG
+1238 TP
-1253 NGPANG
+1253 
-1259 ASTPAKT
+1259 